1 MAGAP
6 LLYRAEYC
14 DLVEEKMGEGF
25 SLAACA
31 GIIGVSRETITKWSQ
46 RFPEFREA
54 IDRAKSKRL
63 LHWERAA
70 LHVASYGGSGSRA
83 TMISFGL
90 RNMGSDE
97 WADVQKNEHAGPG
110 GGPIQTQ
117 TEITSARELLSR
129 KLDRLAPPEGASGDV
144 GEPE

>member
-1 MAGAP
+1 MAPP
-6 LLYRAEYC
+6 LLYREEYC

-31 GIIGVSRETITKWSQ
+31 GIIGVSRETLTKWTQ
-46 RFPEFREA
+46 NHPAFREA
-54 IDRAKSKRL
+54 VDRGKSRRL

-70 LHVASYGGSGSRA
+70 LSVAAYGGQGSRS
-83 TMISFGL
+83 TMIAFGL
-90 RNMGSDE
+90 KNMGGDE
-97 WADVQKNEHAGPG
+97 WADVQKNEHSGPG

-129 KLDRLAPPEGASGDV
+129 KLDRLAPSEPASGDA